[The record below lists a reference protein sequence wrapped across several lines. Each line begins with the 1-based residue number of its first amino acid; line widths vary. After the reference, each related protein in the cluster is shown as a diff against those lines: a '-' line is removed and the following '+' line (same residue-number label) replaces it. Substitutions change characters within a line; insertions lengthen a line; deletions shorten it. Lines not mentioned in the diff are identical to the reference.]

1 MFCIFIFL
9 SLQVVWSLLCGF
21 VVAPEG
27 LPLPAEVNG
36 QVWNVEELVIG
47 YFVLGYTAVQIHHFL
62 SVCQGVLMSIR
73 RLRRLMWRL
82 GLRVYG
88 QQSDFDDTVSAI
100 RTELANSGRLLG
112 YRLMWRRLNCSTI
125 SA

>member
-21 VVAPEG
+21 VVAPGG

-47 YFVLGYTAVQIHHFL
+47 YFVLGYYSSTDTSLFVRVSRCVDEYSPSSKID
-62 SVCQGVLMSIR
+62 VEVGPTSIWTTI
-73 RLRRLMWRL
+73 RL
-82 GLRVYG
+82 
-88 QQSDFDDTVSAI
+88 
-100 RTELANSGRLLG
+100 
-112 YRLMWRRLNCSTI
+112 
-125 SA
+125 